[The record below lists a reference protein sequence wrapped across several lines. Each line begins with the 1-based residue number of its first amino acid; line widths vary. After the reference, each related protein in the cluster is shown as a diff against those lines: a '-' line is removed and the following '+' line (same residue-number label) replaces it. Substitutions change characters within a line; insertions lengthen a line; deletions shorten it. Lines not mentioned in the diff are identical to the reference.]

1 MNQFDLS
8 IIALYVLVLL
18 IIGLVAARRRKTDN
32 AADFF
37 LTSKTLPWY
46 VIGFSI
52 IAAGISSEHF
62 LGAVGYSY
70 NYGLAVANW
79 EWLNGPALILLIVI
93 FVPYYTRKKIVT
105 MPQFLEHRFNGQV
118 RSWFAVI
125 TVLIYIF
132 INLAGV
138 IYSGGLAI
146 KAIFGLDSILI
157 GIWGLTIIGGI
168 FVVYGGMESV
178 AWTNMFQSVMLLVGG
193 LLVFFMGIYAVP
205 GGFNGIIEA
214 NENSHLILPASH
226 PEIPWPALI
235 VLMLSTNVWFFCTN
249 QSINQAALGAKNE
262 WHAKIGIIL
271 VGGLG
276 MIIPLADVFPG
287 LIARAL
293 ELNILNNEG
302 SADEAYIRVVEHL
315 VPAGLRGLV
324 FAGLCGAIISTIEA
338 LTNAAST
345 IFTFD
350 LFKRSRANKDTE
362 KQLIKTGRIA
372 SVIVLMIGA
381 LWAPMVGK
389 FEHIF
394 QYFQQCWAFIAIP
407 SMIIFVFGILW
418 KRFSN
423 TAALVTLLFSFPMFL
438 MPYIIQLFNIKTN
451 AYIVAGY
458 SLIFLLLIAVIIS
471 RLTGKSINPEAS
483 MHVFQ
488 KEMLHLP
495 KALRNS
501 NFKWFQSVS
510 LWAIIMIALYV
521 IIYFYLW

>member
-1 MNQFDLS
+1 MNQIDFTILA
-8 IIALYVLVLL
+8 IYLIVLL
-18 IIGLVAARRRKTDN
+18 AIGLTAARRRKTTS

-79 EWLNGPALILLIVI
+79 EWLNGPALILLIAI
-93 FVPYYTRKKIVT
+93 FIPYYTRKKIVT
-105 MPQFLEHRFNGQV
+105 MPQFLEHRFNGHV

-125 TVLIYIF
+125 TVLIYVF

-157 GIWGLTIIGGI
+157 GIWVLTIIGGI

-193 LLVFFMGIYAVP
+193 LLVFFMGIYEVP
-205 GGFNGIIEA
+205 GGFRGIIEA

-276 MIIPLADVFPG
+276 MIIPFADVFPG

-293 ELNILNNEG
+293 DLNILNNEG
-302 SADEAYIRVVEHL
+302 SVDEAYIRVVEHL
-315 VPAGLRGLV
+315 IPAGLRGLV

-350 LFKRSRANKDTE
+350 LFKRSSVNNNSE
-362 KQLIKTGRIA
+362 KQLIKVGRIG
-372 SVIVLMIGA
+372 SVIVLLVGG

-418 KRFSN
+418 KKFSN

-438 MPYIIQLFNIKTN
+438 MPYIIQLFNIQVN

-458 SLIFLLLIAVIIS
+458 SLIVLLAVAIILS
-471 RLTGKSINPEAS
+471 RLTTKSINPEAS
-483 MHVFQ
+483 QHVFK
-488 KEMLHLP
+488 KEMLYLP
-495 KALRNS
+495 EDLKSGKYKWLR
-501 NFKWFQSVS
+501 SVS
-510 LWAIIMIALYV
+510 LWAILMIVLYV
-521 IIYFYLW
+521 LIYFYLW

>member
-1 MNQFDLS
+1 MN
-8 IIALYVLVLL
+8 IIDFL
-18 IIGLVAARRRKTDN
+18 IISLYIIVLFIIGISAALKRKQGT
-32 AADFF
+32 AEDFF
-37 LTSKTLPWY
+37 ITSKTLPWY

-70 NYGLAVANW
+70 RYGLAVANW

-93 FVPYYTRKKIVT
+93 FIPFYSRKKIVT
-105 MPQFLEHRFNGQV
+105 MPQFLELRFDGRV
-118 RSWFAVI
+118 RTLFAII
-125 TVLIYIF
+125 TILIYIF

-146 KAIFGLDSILI
+146 KAIFGLESIYV
-157 GIWGLTIIGGI
+157 GIISLTIIAGL
-168 FVVYGGMESV
+168 FVVIGGMESV
-178 AWTNMFQSVMLLVGG
+178 AWTNLFQSILLLTGG
-193 LLVFFMGIYAVP
+193 LLVFFIGVFVVP
-205 GGFNGIIEA
+205 GGLDGIIRA

-262 WHAKIGIIL
+262 WHAKIGILL

-293 ELNILNNEG
+293 DLDIINSQG
-302 SADEAYIRVVEHL
+302 STDEAYIRVVEHL

-324 FAGLCGAIISTIEA
+324 FAGLCGAIVSTIEA
-338 LTNAAST
+338 LTNACST

-350 LFKRSRANKDTE
+350 VYKRLGKMQKSDE
-362 KQLIKTGRIA
+362 HLIQVGRIA
-372 SVIVLMIGA
+372 TVVVLSVGA
-381 LWAPMVGK
+381 IWAPMVGV

-407 SMIIFVFGILW
+407 SMLIFVFGILW

-423 TAALVTLLFSFPMFL
+423 DAAFYTLCLSFIMFL
-438 MPYIIQLFNIKTN
+438 MPYFIQIFNIQTN

-458 SLIFLLLIAVIIS
+458 TLIIIFIFALIVS
-471 RLTGKSINPEAS
+471 YFTRKSVNVSAAE
-483 MHVFQ
+483 HTWK
-488 KEMLHLP
+488 KEMLKIP
-495 KALRNS
+495 V
-501 NFKWFQSVS
+501 SVNDGRDHWYKNVT
-510 LWAIIMIALYV
+510 LWAMVMIGLYL
-521 IIYFYLW
+521 IIYIVWW

>member
-1 MNQFDLS
+1 
-8 IIALYVLVLL
+8 
-18 IIGLVAARRRKTDN
+18 
-32 AADFF
+32 
-37 LTSKTLPWY
+37 
-46 VIGFSI
+46 
-52 IAAGISSEHF
+52 
-62 LGAVGYSY
+62 
-70 NYGLAVANW
+70 
-79 EWLNGPALILLIVI
+79 
-93 FVPYYTRKKIVT
+93 
-105 MPQFLEHRFNGQV
+105 MPQFLEHRFNGKV

-125 TVLIYIF
+125 TVLIYVF

-138 IYSGGLAI
+138 IYSGGLAV
-146 KAIFGLDSILI
+146 KAIFGLDNILV
-157 GIWGLTIIGGI
+157 GIWALTVIGGI

-178 AWTNMFQSVMLLVGG
+178 AWTNMFQSVMLLTGG
-193 LLVFFMGIYAVP
+193 ILVFFMGLYAVP
-205 GGFNGIIEA
+205 GGFRGIIEA
-214 NENSHLILPASH
+214 NANSHLILPANH

-249 QSINQAALGAKNE
+249 QSINQATLGAKNE

-276 MIIPLADVFPG
+276 MIIPFADVFPG

-293 ELNILNNEG
+293 DLNILNSEG
-302 SADEAYIRVVEHL
+302 SADEAYIKVVEHL

-350 LFKRSRANKDTE
+350 LFKRSGASKNSE
-362 KQLIKTGRIA
+362 KQLIAAGRVV
-372 SVIVLMIGA
+372 SVIVLVVGG

-418 KRFSN
+418 KKFSN

-438 MPYIIQLFNIKTN
+438 MPYIIQLFNIQTN

-458 SLIFLLLIAVIIS
+458 SLIFLLVVAMILS
-471 RLTGKSINPEAS
+471 RLTGNSTNPEADQ
-483 MHVFQ
+483 HVFK
-488 KEMLHLP
+488 KEMLYMP
-495 KALRNS
+495 KERLRSNS
-501 NFKWFQSVS
+501 KWFKSVR
-510 LWAIIMIALYV
+510 LWAVIMIVLYV